1 MESEDIQPT
10 ESTIDINEIITPVIL
25 PPPVISLD
33 DIMASV
39 EVVTQKEQS
48 DKVIL
53 DSVGSI
59 PYDTLKSKLL
69 VWATSGFQN
78 VYEIYKLEITTPSV
92 CSDGISRNLSD
103 YIQFCSGKSMQEHVA
118 TLQERVQGILITFA
132 NMGSYIAVVVSKA

>member
-1 MESEDIQPT
+1 MDAETVILDLNS
-10 ESTIDINEIITPVIL
+10 IDQIPVIIPS
-25 PPPVISLD
+25 PPITLN
-33 DIMASV
+33 DIMASI

-53 DSVGSI
+53 DSVGYI
-59 PYDTLKSKLL
+59 PYDTLKSKLV
-69 VWATSGFQN
+69 VWATSGFPN

-118 TLQERVQGILITFA
+118 VLQQRVQDITITFA